1 MQVLV
6 AERTKWLLF
15 ALWCLLWILVV
26 AKSLQPDLQLP
37 LGLPDKLVHFGTY
50 ALMAALV
57 AGLSAMYRA
66 AFWFW
71 AALAVVMGGLLELG
85 QGFVPSRSLELGDFL
100 ANAAGAGCG
109 ASCHLLDN
117 CRGPAPLPTLY
128 RPLRDCFAALPSH
141 SSDAGDV
148 WSRKATNDRRRA
160 SRQCRKQ

>member
-1 MQVLV
+1 VGAVEAEVHHLQVLV

-26 AKSLQPDLQLP
+26 TKSLQPDLQLP
-37 LGLPDKLVHFGTY
+37 LGLADKLVHFGTY

-57 AGLSAMYRA
+57 AGFCHVPGRI
-66 AFWFW
+66 WFW

-109 ASCHLLDN
+109 ALL
-117 CRGPAPLPTLY
+117 AIFWITVVV
-128 RPLRDCFAALPSH
+128 RPLRPYIA
-141 SSDAGDV
+141 
-148 WSRKATNDRRRA
+148 R
-160 SRQCRKQ
+160 